1 MFDTLNF
8 FKKPQTS
15 KLGDKLDQLSKL
27 YLNSPSSEKIK
38 KAIEFADSAHQGQ
51 YRKSGEPFLM
61 HPINVGLILAS
72 LKMDAD
78 TIIAGLLHD
87 VVEDCEIPISKVK
100 KEFGKNVSVL
110 VNGVTKLLQ
119 LDEKI
124 KGDSQAENFQKM
136 ALATAE
142 DVRVVIIKLAD
153 RLHNLKTIEHLP
165 REKQIKKSRE
175 TLDLYA
181 PLAHQI
187 GMHKMAV
194 ELEDIS
200 FKTIHP
206 IRHQMIVDALKKNDL
221 SRDHL
226 ISRVKK
232 AVRKKFSDARIE
244 VKITGREKRIFSIY
258 QKMKKKKSFS
268 DIYDVFAFR
277 IIVENAENCYK
288 SLGIIHN
295 LFTPITGRFKDYI
308 AVPKNNGYQ
317 AIHTSVMTFDGVP
330 MEVQIQTDAMETF
343 ASYGIASHGL
353 YKTKVSDDLIQ
364 AKSRQLVQRLIE
376 TKDRS
381 SSSLEFLENI
391 KSDLS
396 GKDVYVFSPNGK
408 IFTLKSG
415 STPIDY
421 AYTVHSSLG
430 NYCLA
435 CEIDKKLAPLSTIL
449 KSGQTIE
456 IIKSKKK
463 NVNPNWLNFVVSSK
477 AISEIKKQLKQIK
490 ISDAR
495 ALGKDLLEESLQDS
509 GIELK
514 EYPNEQLKEIFQILG
529 ARSLNQL
536 LVDIGSGK
544 RTSNFVSQSFSE
556 ALRGKKKKMTQLA
569 PEIKIGSPKK
579 YGALKFPECCYP
591 VSGDPSLAIHTETG
605 ITIHRN
611 ECNNLHGLLNKSGR
625 YSNVVWEKSKSSE
638 FLSALNITMK
648 NEPGVLADI
657 TKLIS
662 ENNTNIESVSSRHL
676 DENFVEINL
685 RALVYDLNHLSLII
699 ESLDNHK
706 MVTSVSRHGQ

>member
-206 IRHQMIVDALKKNDL
+206 IRYQMIEDALKKNDL

-353 YKTKVSDDLIQ
+353 YKTNVSDDLIQ
-364 AKSRQLVQRLIE
+364 AKSRQLVQR
-376 TKDRS
+376 
-381 SSSLEFLENI
+381 
-391 KSDLS
+391 
-396 GKDVYVFSPNGK
+396 
-408 IFTLKSG
+408 
-415 STPIDY
+415 
-421 AYTVHSSLG
+421 
-430 NYCLA
+430 
-435 CEIDKKLAPLSTIL
+435 
-449 KSGQTIE
+449 
-456 IIKSKKK
+456 
-463 NVNPNWLNFVVSSK
+463 
-477 AISEIKKQLKQIK
+477 QLKQ
-490 ISDAR
+490 R
-495 ALGKDLLEESLQDS
+495 
-509 GIELK
+509 IEVHRLW
-514 EYPNEQLKEIFQILG
+514 
-529 ARSLNQL
+529 
-536 LVDIGSGK
+536 
-544 RTSNFVSQSFSE
+544 SF
-556 ALRGKKKKMTQLA
+556 
-569 PEIKIGSPKK
+569 
-579 YGALKFPECCYP
+579 
-591 VSGDPSLAIHTETG
+591 
-605 ITIHRN
+605 
-611 ECNNLHGLLNKSGR
+611 
-625 YSNVVWEKSKSSE
+625 
-638 FLSALNITMK
+638 
-648 NEPGVLADI
+648 
-657 TKLIS
+657 
-662 ENNTNIESVSSRHL
+662 
-676 DENFVEINL
+676 
-685 RALVYDLNHLSLII
+685 
-699 ESLDNHK
+699 
-706 MVTSVSRHGQ
+706 